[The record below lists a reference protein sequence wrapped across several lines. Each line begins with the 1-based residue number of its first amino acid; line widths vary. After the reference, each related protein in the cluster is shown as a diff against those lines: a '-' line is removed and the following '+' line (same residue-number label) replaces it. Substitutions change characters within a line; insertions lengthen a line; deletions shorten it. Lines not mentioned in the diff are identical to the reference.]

1 MFKQIFRRSIE
12 RNGNG
17 NGHYPDI
24 SAHLIDLRH
33 VVKAYVT
40 PVGDFIALD
49 GIDLTIDAG
58 EFVTVVGKSGSGKS
72 TLVNMITGI
81 DKPTSGEVFV
91 GDVAVHT
98 LNEGPMAEWRG
109 RNVGVIFQFFQLLPM
124 LSCVENIMLPMDFC
138 NMYNPRERKQRALH
152 LLEQVEMV
160 EHAYKL
166 PSEVSGGQQQR
177 VAIARALANDPP
189 ILVADE
195 PTGNLDSR
203 TAASVFRLFENL
215 VAQGKTILMVTHDQ
229 DLARRV
235 TRNVILADGEIIDQ
249 HLAEAFA
256 SLSDEQLI
264 EATRKLEPHTY
275 AAGEPIIRQGDR
287 PDKFYIVTK
296 GEVEVLLQKATGQ
309 QILVDRLH
317 SGQYF
322 GEIALLRGGE
332 RMATVRALPKS
343 AVEVVALDQEAF
355 HDLVGN
361 SAVTRE
367 KLSRLA
373 GERIAR
379 TEAKKNGE
387 SLLETG
393 NR

>member
-1 MFKQIFRRSIE
+1 MFKRFLRRENEGS
-12 RNGNG
+12 GNG
-17 NGHYPDI
+17 NGRAANI
-24 SAHLIDLRH
+24 SPHLIDLRQ
-33 VVKAYVT
+33 VVKAYIT

-49 GIDLTIDAG
+49 GIDLTIDEG
-58 EFVTVVGKSGSGKS
+58 EFVAVIGKSGSGKS

-81 DKPTSGEVFV
+81 DKPTSGEVYV
-91 GDVAVHT
+91 GDSAVHT
-98 LNEGPMAEWRG
+98 LKEGPMAEWRG

-138 NMYNPRERKQRALH
+138 NMYTQRERKERALH

-203 TAASVFRLFENL
+203 TAVSVFRLFEKQID
-215 VAQGKTILMVTHDQ
+215 QGKTILMVTHDQ
-229 DLARRV
+229 DLAKRV
-235 TRNVILADGEIIDQ
+235 TRTVILADGEIIDEY
-249 HLAEAFA
+249 LAMAFT
-256 SLSDEQLI
+256 SLDDEQLV
-264 EATRKLEPHTY
+264 EATRKLEPETF
-275 AAGEPIIRQGDR
+275 AAGEIIVHQGDH

-296 GEVEVLLQKATGQ
+296 GEVEILLQEPDGQ
-309 QILVDRLH
+309 QIVVDRLQ

-332 RMATVRALPKS
+332 RIATVRASTTS
-343 AVEVVALDQEAF
+343 AVEVVALDKDAF
-355 HDLVGN
+355 RDLIGN
-361 SAVTRE
+361 SAATRE
-367 KLSRLA
+367 QLSRLA
-373 GERIAR
+373 EERIAR
-379 TEAKKNGE
+379 TEAKKNG
-387 SLLETG
+387 
-393 NR
+393 N